1 MAIFNESKEE
11 KKMNYDVTVTHV
23 RVKDKKILF
32 DLVVNGVTIY
42 NMTYREYTNKQ
53 GGDGTMLTFPSYKN
67 GDKYYNNV
75 FFPIYKEIKELIVK
89 EIEKA
94 VRSKAKN

>member
-23 RVKDKKILF
+23 RVKDKKVLF

-42 NMTYREYTNKQ
+42 NMVYREYKNKQ
-53 GGDGTMLTFPSYKN
+53 GDEGTMLTFPSYKN

-75 FFPIYKEIKELIVK
+75 FFPIYKEIKDFIVK
-89 EIEKA
+89 EIETA
-94 VRSKAKN
+94 VRTEAKN

>member
-1 MAIFNESKEE
+1 MAIFNETKEE
-11 KKMNYDVTVTHV
+11 KKINYDVQVNHV

-42 NMTYREYTNKQ
+42 NMVYREYKNTK
-53 GGDGTMLTFPSYKN
+53 GEDGTMLSFPSYKN

-75 FFPIYKEIKELIVK
+75 FFPIYKDIKDYIIN

-94 VRSKAKN
+94 VKAN

>member
-11 KKMNYDVTVTHV
+11 KEMNYDVTVTHV